1 MANLIGTTT
10 FVSNQNIISG
20 GIPFSLVDPNAEA
33 NKIMIGGWN
42 NLWLFIHEIN
52 GNNYNYINYKQF
64 EDNTFG
70 GAVTE
75 EQLNTANY
83 FKNYYLKVNDE
94 IIKIGEHYIH
104 PNFDDLSDQPLVYFQ
119 NLERGAL
126 GTTAVPHVAGGS
138 QEGIVELWDG
148 PPGIDSDTSSD
159 ADAFEESSEDAVE
172 EDFDFIMPFSGR
184 VESEETTKI
193 ILNNKPKPGDKSQYN
208 YPGLWEDYRDYISQ
222 AEYEGTDHS
231 IPYSNSSGLPK
242 YWDKFQNKDLYTSCI
257 GDLTNEKIIER
268 NLKFEG
274 DPFITIQNFYIQNT
288 GVDGT
293 TKNNYVKAWI
303 FTEAAYGSDP
313 TQDGY
318 GTLGSRLKDEWIFY
332 EQSWGSRSEGND
344 IGNIE
349 AVEGVPMVSNF
360 SVDSPQLILGD
371 ILGSQMVINPGLSN
385 SSIDGYP
392 SGLANFKFS
401 DIADADLL
409 TSIFNQEQQNP
420 LYICVWTRGDKK
432 VAWPVETDE
441 RKKKY
446 SVFKINNSDLF
457 IKTGDTFVGTV
468 HNVNFTSPTIERT
481 GGGGSSNS
489 AVACAWRV
497 SSLSISINTA
507 AGVKN
512 LFSEAGGFKDFI
524 EATLPANQV
533 NENIFNSH
541 KFLGALN
548 PKLQLSNAQESGLQ
562 GDLSPSRRHPDF
574 IPFTTFGFS
583 QNNQLGE
590 NYVDLQNYN
599 YNYNLV
605 MKSSVPLKV
614 NLKIDVKSLI
624 WDAFD
629 ITSEYEIWDYEYGNL
644 LFYYFVID
652 WNDKDDKFKTVADWE
667 ESKPTT
673 TIDFLEK
680 QNQNLYKVK
689 QINHTENTDDGL
701 LSNIYTTPG
710 IKNIKFMMISVHR
723 GFATEG
729 TDDNFF
735 PESPSFEVGRWKLCT
750 SRIYLDIPPN
760 QYPDFS
766 DVGVTDYTT
775 IPWPYTTPII
785 GGVSENSRYKTSI
798 RDTLGGGKI
807 GEFDIID
814 ERFLVN
820 DIENDEMGKN
830 IETMDLEQ
838 CRYFNK
844 PYDIHN
850 LLNVNPPFSAGE
862 QIIIDEIL
870 DTTPEYLATLPFP
883 QYITEFQADPQF
895 STLNQLD
902 ATIFIN
908 EGRPDIGLALLGL
921 LIGNSIENNPDLQN
935 TEYIYPDYA
944 LSWNDINDIPGGGG
958 LEQPPETFFNTSSL
972 PIYGPEIIFYNNF
985 EYYDG
990 ETHKFPEE
998 SCVGQIFIGDNE
1010 DLDLKQS
1017 CKIELNTGNLINKS
1031 IDDTSGNTSKG
1042 LLIGDYKIKKNKK
1055 GQPMKRDSFIKV
1067 PKKKSN
1073 RRGAL

>member
-1 MANLIGTTT
+1 MG
-10 FVSNQNIISG
+10 
-20 GIPFSLVDPNAEA
+20 
-33 NKIMIGGWN
+33 
-42 NLWLFIHEIN
+42 
-52 GNNYNYINYKQF
+52 
-64 EDNTFG
+64 
-70 GAVTE
+70 
-75 EQLNTANY
+75 
-83 FKNYYLKVNDE
+83 
-94 IIKIGEHYIH
+94 
-104 PNFDDLSDQPLVYFQ
+104 
-119 NLERGAL
+119 
-126 GTTAVPHVAGGS
+126 
-138 QEGIVELWDG
+138 
-148 PPGIDSDTSSD
+148 
-159 ADAFEESSEDAVE
+159 
-172 EDFDFIMPFSGR
+172 
-184 VESEETTKI
+184 TKI
-193 ILNNKPKPGDKSQYN
+193 ILHNKPKPGDLSQYN
-208 YPGLWEDYRDYISQ
+208 YPGEFSDYSALIHQGYYD
-222 AEYEGTDHS
+222 GNPDTGGNNHTV
-231 IPYSNSSGLPK
+231 PYKDSTSLPK
-242 YWDKFQNKDLYTSCI
+242 HWDKFQNKDLYTNCI

-274 DPFITIQNFYIQNT
+274 DPFITIQNLYIQNT

-332 EQSWGSRSEGND
+332 EQSWGSRSEGNH
-344 IGNIE
+344 IGNID
-349 AVEGVPMVSNF
+349 AVEGTPIVSNF
-360 SVDSPQLILGD
+360 SVDSPGLILED
-371 ILGSQMVINPGLSN
+371 IEGSQMVIDTSLDSGPT
-385 SSIDGYP
+385 DGYP
-392 SGLANFKFS
+392 SGLASFKFS
-401 DIADADLL
+401 DIPDSDLM
-409 TSIFNQEQQNP
+409 TTIFNQEQQNP
-420 LYICVWTRGDKK
+420 LYICIWTRGDKK
-432 VAWPVETDE
+432 VAWPIETDE

-446 SVFKINNSDLF
+446 SIFKINNTDLF

-468 HNVNFTSPTIERT
+468 YNFNFTAPTIERT

-489 AVACAWRV
+489 AVAAAWRV
-497 SSLSISINTA
+497 SSLKISINTA

-524 EATLPANQV
+524 EATLPANQT

-548 PKLQLSNAQESGLQ
+548 PKLQLSNNQLSGET
-562 GDLSPSRRHPDF
+562 GDLSPSKRHPDF

-583 QNNQLGE
+583 QNNQLAE
-590 NYVDLQNYN
+590 NYVDLQSYN
-599 YNYNLV
+599 YDFNLV

-614 NLKIDVKSLI
+614 NLKIDVKSSNP
-624 WDAFD
+624 DDFD
-629 ITSEYEIWDYEYGNL
+629 ITDGYLIQDYQYGNL

-652 WNDKDDKFKTVADWE
+652 WNDKDNKFKTIADWE
-667 ESKPTT
+667 EHKPAT

-689 QINHTENTDDGL
+689 QINHTNNTDDGL

-710 IKNIKFMMISVHR
+710 IKNIKFIMISAYR
-723 GFATEG
+723 GTAG
-729 TDDNFF
+729 GLD
-735 PESPSFEVGRWKLCT
+735 ESPSFEVGRWKLCT

-766 DVGVTDYTT
+766 EVGGEDYTT

-785 GGVSENSRYKTSI
+785 GGTSEDSRYKTSI

-820 DIENDEMGKN
+820 DIENDELGKN

-844 PYDIHN
+844 PYSIYD
-850 LLNVNPPFSAGE
+850 LLNVTPLPTNE
-862 QIIIDEIL
+862 QIIITEIP
-870 DTTPEYLATLPFP
+870 DTTPDYLSNLPFP
-883 QYITEFQADPQF
+883 QYREEFDVS
-895 STLNQLD
+895 STND
-902 ATIFIN
+902 GVTMNWPWPIPSWHYGEVNVFDVAMW
-908 EGRPDIGLALLGL
+908 EYYGRPDIVEYLQGLDVQ
-921 LIGNSIENNPDLQN
+921 SFTDLP
-935 TEYIYPDYA
+935 T
-944 LSWNDINDIPGGGG
+944 NDNQIPSAEDAGVTP
-958 LEQPPETFFNTSSL
+958 QSPTDFFNTSVI
-972 PIYGPEIIFYNNF
+972 PVYGPEMILYNNF

-998 SCVGQIFIGDNE
+998 SSVGQIFIGDNE

-1017 CKIELNTGNLINKS
+1017 CKIELNTGNLVNKS
-1031 IDDTSGNTSKG
+1031 IDDTSGNSSKG